1 MFFILSDESDFSPF
15 ANEVLT
21 IPSTTTVRNFVCRS
35 IGVPDDMIVE
45 GSETFTISV
54 ETTNP
59 NDVIIGPSTTTL
71 TIVDGD
77 GRYNSPK
84 Y

>member
-1 MFFILSDESDFSPF
+1 
-15 ANEVLT
+15 
-21 IPSTTTVRNFVCRS
+21 
-35 IGVPDDMIVE
+35 MIVE

-59 NDVIIGPSTTTL
+59 NDVIMGPSTTTL